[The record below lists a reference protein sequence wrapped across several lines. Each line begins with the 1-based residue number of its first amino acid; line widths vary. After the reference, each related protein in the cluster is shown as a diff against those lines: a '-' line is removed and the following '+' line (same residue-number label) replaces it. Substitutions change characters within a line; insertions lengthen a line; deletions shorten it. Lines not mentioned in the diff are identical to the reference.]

1 MKKLI
6 LSLLVCA
13 SFQLSAQSDETIFSD
28 IHRIGAFGAP
38 IFDFGDFDA
47 DVTTATGGGGALILN
62 DFFIGGYGIGNNDF
76 SKVVNDTIETIDF
89 GHGGFWLG
97 LTPRQSKTFH
107 PYFSLRIGWGD
118 VDSKIKN
125 VADPGNSTSFNNID
139 KIFVLT
145 PEAGVEINV
154 FSFFRIAVAA
164 NYRWVNGLTNLQNF
178 EDKDFNNFGATL
190 TLKFGG
196 FGSYWWD

>member
-1 MKKLI
+1 MKKLF

-13 SFQLSAQSDETIFSD
+13 SVQLAAQSDQTIFSD

-38 IFDFGDFDA
+38 IFDFGDFDS
-47 DVTTATGGGGALILN
+47 DVTTANGGGGALILN
-62 DFFIGGYGIGNNDF
+62 DFFIGGYGIGSNDF
-76 SKVVNDTIETIDF
+76 TKIVNDTTETINF

-97 LTPRQSKTFH
+97 LTPKQSKTIH
-107 PYFSLRIGWGD
+107 PYISMRLGWGD
-118 VDSKIKN
+118 VDSKVKN
-125 VADPGNSTSFNNID
+125 VLDPGNPVTYKNID
-139 KIFVLT
+139 KVFVLT
-145 PEAGVEINV
+145 PEIGFEVNV
-154 FSFFRIAVAA
+154 FSFFRIAASA

-178 EDKDFNNFGATL
+178 EDSDLSNFGATL